1 MWATCGL
8 PNKHFSFPRST
19 VWICWTQAKCMPH
32 ERHFNLEI
40 DENERSRWVDPANL
54 RTLHHLGLHVQFS
67 SCFPACAVKAPRHAS
82 DSSMQI
88 LSQISFLELI
98 MSHFNFQPCAKANEC
113 HFLLS
118 ISPFLSSYAMLPLES
133 LAMLEDHDSLLID
146 SKLYLPS

>member
-1 MWATCGL
+1 
-8 PNKHFSFPRST
+8 
-19 VWICWTQAKCMPH
+19 
-32 ERHFNLEI
+32 
-40 DENERSRWVDPANL
+40 
-54 RTLHHLGLHVQFS
+54 
-67 SCFPACAVKAPRHAS
+67 
-82 DSSMQI
+82 MQI